1 MMDVT
6 STVSEVSSTL
16 PIEEISSVPVQDF
29 LTVPFTD
36 YSVTDGLLLILV
48 LMLLGGFIFWFFE
61 RSFR

>member
-1 MMDVT
+1 MDA
-6 STVSEVSSTL
+6 SSAVSEVSSAL

-36 YSVTDGLLLILV
+36 YSVTDGLLLILI
-48 LMLLGGFIFWFFE
+48 LMLLCGFVFWFFE